1 MLQLQQSVA
10 MCKQPSLLTIDY
22 QPLCIKMQVER
33 LERDHQ
39 HEAAVARLHTVLET
53 YTDVTRFPK

>member
-1 MLQLQQSVA
+1 
-10 MCKQPSLLTIDY
+10 
-22 QPLCIKMQVER
+22 VEK

-39 HEAAVARLHTVLET
+39 HEAAVARLHEVLET